1 MHSCIIS
8 SHYYF
13 ILHRNFAVQRSS
25 KEFIQARINS
35 IVSSRLDKTEEQS
48 ASEADHLNH
57 VKQRVQKQHTDFS
70 DTKSDPGTKSKQDQV
85 KKLPISKSYSSYDA
99 SNLSADVVAD
109 MVKRLKMRQ
118 QQREQDELKV
128 KVFTGEQRSSEAD
141 HLNHVKQR
149 VQQQH
154 TDFSDTKSDPG
165 RKSTQD
171 QEVKMPN
178 FNSYSSYD
186 ASNLSADVVADM
198 IKRLKLARQQQR
210 EQDKRIVFPGTK
222 HPRYLEYPF
231 GEVHIIGEAKNRMS
245 STFCEGCLRKEGA
258 CVCDDS
264 YHTAIEISDDPEAG
278 VAESTFDDVKL
289 DGIQDAVESAPGIN
303 QLVTTKVEV
312 EVEENNDRRTPTFR
326 WRAFVIVAFLLLIV
340 NVLIGLLFLLARP
353 RRAQP

>member
-1 MHSCIIS
+1 MI
-8 SHYYF
+8 
-13 ILHRNFAVQRSS
+13 
-25 KEFIQARINS
+25 
-35 IVSSRLDKTEEQS
+35 
-48 ASEADHLNH
+48 
-57 VKQRVQKQHTDFS
+57 
-70 DTKSDPGTKSKQDQV
+70 
-85 KKLPISKSYSSYDA
+85 
-99 SNLSADVVAD
+99 
-109 MVKRLKMRQ
+109 KRLKLARQ

-141 HLNHVKQR
+141 QLNHVKQR
-149 VQQQH
+149 EQQQD

-165 RKSTQD
+165 TKSKQD
-171 QEVKMPN
+171 QEDKMPISK
-178 FNSYSSYD
+178 SYSSCD

-198 IKRLKLARQQQR
+198 IKRLKMRQQQR